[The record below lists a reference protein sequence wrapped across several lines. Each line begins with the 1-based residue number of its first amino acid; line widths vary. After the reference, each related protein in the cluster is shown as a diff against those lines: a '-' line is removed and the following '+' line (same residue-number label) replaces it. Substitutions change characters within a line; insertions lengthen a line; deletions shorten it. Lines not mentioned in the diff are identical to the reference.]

1 MIDYGVKINVG
12 GNAATVMGQLF
23 TTSQKLDAIM
33 QKLNSMS
40 SKLGDT
46 YRRTGTYA
54 QQATQKAESGFKR
67 VSTAIGDARQKL
79 DKLNF
84 GFHGLGSKLAGLGLS
99 IGVVDIGRRIINA
112 GGTEEDALAR
122 LRFALKDE
130 GKARAMLGDLKQM
143 GRTMPIAIS
152 DIYKQAGFLAPVFK
166 ENTQKY
172 LKMFANV
179 VAGSGGDFGNIAFNF
194 AQIKQLGRSQGI
206 DLKQFAYQNIPIF
219 EELSKLI
226 GKSTEEILKMS
237 TEGKIS
243 FDIVAKAFE
252 NMTKEGGIYFGAVE
266 ARAKTFRGQWQ
277 IIANKLEEIWV
288 KFFEK
293 ARPYL
298 QQFSDWVEK
307 TIESFDE
314 WWPKLQFWGKLAIKI
329 GAVVLAFKTLAEAI
343 GIAKMAMTAFT
354 VAANLNPVI
363 LALTAAGTLAVGLAS
378 NFDSLSLSVEGVTKV
393 LKGMSDA
400 WRSIAERM
408 RLTILGVQEAM
419 KGHLGIATALFAK
432 SFGGISFED
441 KESAKEYDRLK
452 LNNASR
458 VDRQIMQIYQDEL
471 TGGGVIAVTKKRLDA
486 FFKEQTKKIKEGG
499 LGNEYTAALQK
510 IYNTYKPEQNM
521 NAITAVNTDLSPRG
535 VSGNG
540 GIKNFE
546 FNNYAPIVQ
555 INDNHVDGK
564 TYTPEEIGQIAAKEI
579 VNTLSQIAVQ

>member
-1 MIDYGVKINVG
+1 
-12 GNAATVMGQLF
+12 
-23 TTSQKLDAIM
+23 M
-33 QKLNSMS
+33 QKAGSAI
-40 SKLGDT
+40 
-46 YRRTGTYA
+46 RRTGEQTRKVFEDA
-54 QQATQKAESGFKR
+54 SRAARRAKQEFQGIGPIFSG
-67 VSTAIGDARQKL
+67 I
-79 DKLNF
+79 N
-84 GFHGLGSKLAGLGLS
+84 SKLAALGLS
-99 IGVVDIGRRIINA
+99 VGAVDIGRRIINA
-112 GGTEEDALAR
+112 GASEEDALAR

-172 LKMFANV
+172 LKMFADV

-314 WWPKLQFWGKLAIKI
+314 WWPKLQFLGKLAIKI